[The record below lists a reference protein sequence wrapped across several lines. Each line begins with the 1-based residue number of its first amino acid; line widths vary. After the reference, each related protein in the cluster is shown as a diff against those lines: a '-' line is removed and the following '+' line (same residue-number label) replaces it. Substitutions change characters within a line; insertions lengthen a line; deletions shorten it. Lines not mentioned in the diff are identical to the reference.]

1 MRILFVCI
9 ILTSICSCKQ
19 KLEEPYSFFGD
30 HDLKNGNYKLVGI
43 GMEGQQINGFK
54 NFSIDDSN
62 TLVEMQK
69 KWVFDHKINAMSC
82 GFDYEIQ
89 LLKDSILINQGFVN
103 LECGYLNTK
112 QQKWLYFPPEY
123 LSNYTSVFK
132 QL

>member
-1 MRILFVCI
+1 MENAKNVNVFYPNPLEMISNETQHLMRN
-9 ILTSICSCKQ
+9 
-19 KLEEPYSFFGD
+19 EPIYSFFGD
-30 HDLKNGNYKLVGI
+30 HDLKHGNYKLVGI

-89 LLKDSILINQGFVN
+89 LLKEKKLVYYCFIDCHL
-103 LECGYLNTK
+103 
-112 QQKWLYFPPEY
+112 
-123 LSNYTSVFK
+123 
-132 QL
+132 